1 MLSWINR
8 LFLTEINISVHPLRW
23 KESKTALICK
33 QRLSLC
39 LPGVILN
46 PVRDDLRMMAPK
58 PVAAKEGGMKQKRNY
73 KRISFIDVNK
83 VMRCWEQ
90 IKDLLMTTNP
100 LSLHEN
106 NNVYLT

>member
-8 LFLTEINISVHPLRW
+8 LFLTEIYISIHPLSW
-23 KESKTALICK
+23 KESKTALIRK

-58 PVAAKEGGMKQKRNY
+58 PVAAKEGGMKQKRDN